1 MIDIKEKIIKRKKK
15 FVKNFVYTNDF
26 KDFYYVDS
34 YFLPLLLLSY
44 DYIDELYF
52 ILNKEG
58 FNKYVNKSDYYDI
71 TLLHIAV
78 KKGNL
83 ELIDKLISLGADIN
97 AKTCNGLSVAYEAI
111 MQMNVIVLKKLI
123 SFGYMFTES
132 DLYILSLSKNTDLKK
147 IIETFK
153 FDNNVIP
160 LDLERRVA

>member
-15 FVKNFVYTNDF
+15 FVKNFVYNNDF

-58 FNKYVNKSDYYDI
+58 FDRYINKSDYYDI
-71 TLLHIAV
+71 TLLHMAV

-83 ELIDKLISLGADIN
+83 KLIDKLISLGADIN

-111 MQMNVIVLKKLI
+111 IQMNITVLKKLI
-123 SFGYMFTES
+123 SLGYMFTES
-132 DLYILSLSKNTDLKK
+132 DLYILSLSKNTDLKN
-147 IIETFK
+147 IIETFI
-153 FDNNVIP
+153 FNDNIIH
-160 LDLERRVA
+160 LERQVA